1 MREILSSGFFGQ
13 TAPDVA
19 PALLGAVL
27 VREVVGH
34 RLSAVI
40 TETEAYQG
48 QEDKACHASRGKT
61 PRTAIM
67 FGEPGRA
74 YIYFTYGMHWLLNVT
89 CDQVGAPAAV
99 LIRAIMPLEGI
110 EVMRTYRQRDVGR
123 STWLNGP
130 AKLTQALAINGALNG
145 VDLTNT
151 QAGLW
156 IERGLSV
163 PREWVKQSPRIGID
177 STPEPWLSKQWRW
190 YLERQAIVD
199 LMKNFN

>member
-1 MREILSSGFFGQ
+1 MRDILSSGFFGQ

-27 VREVVGH
+27 VREVDGH

-67 FGEPGRA
+67 FGEPGHA

-110 EVMRTYRQRDVGR
+110 DVMRTHRQRDAGR
-123 STWLNGP
+123 ATWLIGRV
-130 AKLTQALAINGALNG
+130 KLTQVLAIVVALNA
-145 VDLTNT
+145 VYRTT
-151 QAGLW
+151 
-156 IERGLSV
+156 
-163 PREWVKQSPRIGID
+163 
-177 STPEPWLSKQWRW
+177 T
-190 YLERQAIVD
+190 
-199 LMKNFN
+199 